1 MVKHKLQQDNPTQW
15 NSTLFMLESIHEHNM
30 ALAAYA
36 TEQGGITILNNNQL
50 NIKIALALKPIEET
64 TKIISTSLAC
74 TSAVILLIKIKKAI
88 NEHNDE
94 AGILTITTEI
104 LSLPQHQFDNI

>member
-1 MVKHKLQQDNPTQW
+1 MVKHKLQEDDPTQW

-30 ALAAYA
+30 TLAAYA

-50 NIKIALALKPIEET
+50 NIKIVLALNYKPIEET

-74 TSAVILLIKIKKAI
+74 ISAVILLIKIKR
-88 NEHNDE
+88 
-94 AGILTITTEI
+94 L
-104 LSLPQHQFDNI
+104 